1 MEDLHVP
8 HHPHY
13 PPPPCDCAGKFYRV
27 KPGDTLYNIAQRFGI
42 SLDAIIRAN
51 PQIPDPNLIYPG
63 QVICVPGVYR
73 REYCIILTPERYVH
87 PDCGGIC
94 WIKTKDRHTE
104 VLVLATG
111 LPDPSTYGAD
121 CYKACFEFDGRIH
134 EVRMRPLWE
143 DPVFLGI
150 GLFPFLFPTAFFLG
164 GAFRIFPGPVLGG
177 FFI

>member
-1 MEDLHVP
+1 MP

-51 PQIPDPNLIYPG
+51 PQIPDPDLIYPG

-94 WIKTKDRHTE
+94 WIKMKERHTE
-104 VLVLATG
+104 VLVLATR

-121 CYKACFEFDGRIH
+121 CYKACFEIDGRIH
-134 EVRMRPLWE
+134 EVRMRPFLE
-143 DPVFLGI
+143 DPIFLGI
-150 GLFPFLFPTAFFLG
+150 GLFPFLFPPAFFLG